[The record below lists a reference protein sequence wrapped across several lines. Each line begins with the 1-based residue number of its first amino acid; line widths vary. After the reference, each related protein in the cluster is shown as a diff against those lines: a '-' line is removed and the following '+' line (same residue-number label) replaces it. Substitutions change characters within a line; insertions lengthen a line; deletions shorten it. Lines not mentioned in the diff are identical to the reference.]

1 MNKLTLT
8 LKAYKSNVVIHRHS
22 AFQIVF
28 TEDNLFHSQIEN
40 NNHKNIFGF
49 VIKPQVAHACE
60 CSNSTLIVMNIE
72 AHSFFGKYLSQKLG
86 NSNSKVFLDNL
97 EFVVFFNFKGKN
109 FTYSDILNTNH
120 IENSV
125 SNIDQ
130 RTIIALEYISNN
142 FQSDK
147 FSIKD
152 LAERVFLSTSRLS
165 FLFKKQ
171 TGSSIIKYLL
181 WIRLRNAIFLM
192 LTDNKKNI
200 TTIALECGFYDSSQM
215 NKYMYQ
221 MFGISPLK
229 FKQKSDLIQFLDVE
243 AN

>member
-109 FTYSDILNTNH
+109 FTYSDILNTIQLNDSDPYLDERIIKS
-120 IENSV
+120 IEYVAKVVNV
-125 SNIDQ
+125 FYGKQ
-130 RTIIALEYISNN
+130 R
-142 FQSDK
+142 
-147 FSIKD
+147 
-152 LAERVFLSTSRLS
+152 LAEFV
-165 FLFKKQ
+165 
-171 TGSSIIKYLL
+171 IIVG
-181 WIRLRNAIFLM
+181 IG
-192 LTDNKKNI
+192 
-200 TTIALECGFYDSSQM
+200 TTNFFY
-215 NKYMYQ
+215 
-221 MFGISPLK
+221 I
-229 FKQKSDLIQFLDVE
+229 
-243 AN
+243 

>member
-1 MNKLTLT
+1 
-8 LKAYKSNVVIHRHS
+8 
-22 AFQIVF
+22 
-28 TEDNLFHSQIEN
+28 
-40 NNHKNIFGF
+40 
-49 VIKPQVAHACE
+49 
-60 CSNSTLIVMNIE
+60 MNIE

-181 WIRLRNAIFLM
+181 WTRLRNAIFLM